1 MNRKEEVLDIC
12 KALDVETLKLI
23 DPLIDQLVFFRRK
36 AKLFKNFAF
45 YYS

>member
-23 DPLIDQLVFFRRK
+23 DPLID
-36 AKLFKNFAF
+36 KLFKNFAF